1 MSQES
6 KTPRTD
12 AEASDAAN
20 YAPIEKGWYVHVD
33 FACQLER
40 ELAAVT
46 EERDALIASARIR
59 EANSGWR
66 PIETAPKDGTVI
78 WSVEP
83 GEYSGLSVPH
93 QHMMMWDRSRGWI
106 DVCEGLVSLPTHWMP
121 LPAPPTAEP
130 EQ

>member
-12 AEASDAAN
+12 AEAEDAAK
-20 YAPIEKGWYVHVD
+20 YGPISKGWYVHVD

-46 EERDALIASARIR
+46 EERDAFIASARIR

-66 PIETAPKDGTVI
+66 PIETVDHGNVLLCTTYGSVVI
-78 WSVEP
+78 GNGQYVIALLADAEKN
-83 GEYSGLSVPH
+83 GEKCVFCG
-93 QHMMMWDRSRGWI
+93 
-106 DVCEGLVSLPTHWMP
+106 WMP
-121 LPAPPTAEP
+121 LPAPPTTEP